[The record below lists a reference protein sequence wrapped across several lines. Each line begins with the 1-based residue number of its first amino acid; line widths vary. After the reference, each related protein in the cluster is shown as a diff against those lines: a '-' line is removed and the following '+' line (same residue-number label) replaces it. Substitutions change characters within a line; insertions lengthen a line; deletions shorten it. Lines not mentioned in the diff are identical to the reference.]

1 MGAALSTR
9 FDCLRILSPSLS
21 DLRDLRGEFLCLDD
35 KRSVRSL
42 DREVA
47 KVSE

>member
-9 FDCLRILSPSLS
+9 FDCLRILGPSLS
-21 DLRDLRGEFLCLDD
+21 DLSGEFLCLDD